1 MPSIND
7 LSESHQSSNAEIAPV
22 MIGSRPTFLSEGGMQ
37 FLIMDAPRHSN
48 LHLYIKEMRNHGVT
62 DIVRVCEE
70 TYLANDLQTA
80 GICLH
85 EMPYDDGHSPPREIL
100 DKWLH
105 LVEQRFFLSPTSNN
119 NAVAVHCVAGL
130 GRAPVLVA
138 IALVEFAYMDPVE
151 AVTLIRRNRRGAI
164 NQQQLNWLEQYR
176 RRYKRSGTGTSCCL
190 VS

>member
-1 MPSIND
+1 MPAINN
-7 LSESHQSSNAEIAPV
+7 SSVPHRSSSAEVAPV
-22 MIGSRPTFLSEGGMQ
+22 MIGSRPTLLSHEGMK

-48 LHLYIKEMRNHGVT
+48 LHLYIREMRNHGVT
-62 DIVRVCEE
+62 DVVRVCEA

-80 GICLH
+80 GISLH

-100 DKWLH
+100 DKWLQI
-105 LVEQRFFLSPTSNN
+105 VEQRFFLSPPTTN
-119 NAVAVHCVAGL
+119 NAIAVHCVAGL

-151 AVTLIRRNRRGAI
+151 AVSLIRKNRRGAI

-176 RRYKRSGTGTSCCL
+176 RSYKRSGVGNTCCV